1 MTVVK
6 SPYNFVPAPVE
17 DQVFKPDW
25 ANQVSHDIPFEDG
38 ESGEIEIEI
47 TAETPIFIRNGYK
60 KPKEGEKPTEE
71 FSHFVDE
78 NGQKKYFIPATSI
91 KGMVRNV
98 MEIMSFSRLN
108 KNLINDDRYA
118 FRDLSSANN
127 QYMTRYREFKIQGG
141 WLTENKDGSWQ
152 IEKCDHLAFIEHQ
165 ELKDSF
171 GIPFRDYYL
180 NKNPTGKNAKDK
192 YEDKIVKHITLENTF
207 SKFQKKIS
215 KDSPLTLP
223 MAKKEPLGMKGK
235 LVFSGQPSQRKE
247 DMRDIDLDKK
257 FKSSGKTR
265 EFVFFDDPDPKT
277 LFVKKDQQ
285 KDFKFIYG
293 HDDPNN
299 LSPDWEYWRDK
310 LENGKKTPVFFAE
323 DNDGNLQHFG
333 LSYMYKLPY
342 KYRISELNPLYSYE
356 KGRDLAETIFGYAEK
371 ENAIKGRVMFGHA
384 LAEKSTVR
392 ELKTVDAILAGPKAS
407 YFPYYL
413 TQFQKPGNYYTY
425 DDLNSTLRGFK
436 RYPIKEKA
444 DERPEIGDNS
454 KVVSHFKPLGKGA
467 KFNLKLRFHNLKS
480 AEIGA
485 LLSAIT
491 FHGYSDQFYHSLGAA
506 KPFGYGKIKIELK
519 GQKFLNK
526 TAEEYMLDFENVMI
540 SNIPDW
546 LKSPQIKELFAM
558 AKGGVDED
566 FLTYPSVQD
575 YANYKKKS
583 VNRIDKELDK
593 LDPFTETFEL
603 EDIAKTVKLFSVR
616 LKPQNRL
623 ALNFDEY
630 QGLSKFLN
638 EEIGVFGEFT
648 EGNKQL
654 IYDKLVEI
662 IESKHKDSV
671 KKLKKSAHWNGNIK
685 NWLGEDLKM
694 DLQNRCG
701 LGLEE

>member
-1 MTVVK
+1 
-6 SPYNFVPAPVE
+6 
-17 DQVFKPDW
+17 
-25 ANQVSHDIPFEDG
+25 
-38 ESGEIEIEI
+38 
-47 TAETPIFIRNGYK
+47 
-60 KPKEGEKPTEE
+60 
-71 FSHFVDE
+71 
-78 NGQKKYFIPATSI
+78 
-91 KGMVRNV
+91 
-98 MEIMSFSRLN
+98 
-108 KNLINDDRYA
+108 
-118 FRDLSSANN
+118 
-127 QYMTRYREFKIQGG
+127 
-141 WLTENKDGSWQ
+141 
-152 IEKCDHLAFIEHQ
+152 
-165 ELKDSF
+165 
-171 GIPFRDYYL
+171 
-180 NKNPTGKNAKDK
+180 
-192 YEDKIVKHITLENTF
+192 
-207 SKFQKKIS
+207 
-215 KDSPLTLP
+215 
-223 MAKKEPLGMKGK
+223 
-235 LVFSGQPSQRKE
+235 
-247 DMRDIDLDKK
+247 
-257 FKSSGKTR
+257 
-265 EFVFFDDPDPKT
+265 
-277 LFVKKDQQ
+277 
-285 KDFKFIYG
+285 
-293 HDDPNN
+293 
-299 LSPDWEYWRDK
+299 
-310 LENGKKTPVFFAE
+310 
-323 DNDGNLQHFG
+323 
-333 LSYMYKLPY
+333 
-342 KYRISELNPLYSYE
+342 
-356 KGRDLAETIFGYAEK
+356 
-371 ENAIKGRVMFGHA
+371 MFGHA
-384 LAEKSTVR
+384 IAEQSSVN
-392 ELKTVDAILAGPKAS
+392 ELSPVKAVLGGPKAS

-413 TQFQKPGNYYTY
+413 TQFQSNGKYYTY
-425 DDLNSTLRGFK
+425 DDLNASLRGFK
-436 RYPIKEKA
+436 RYPVKDKE
-444 DERPEIGDNS
+444 ERPPIGDNV
-454 KVVSHFKPLGKGA
+454 KVLSHFKPLGKGA